1 MTSDRSEVRDPDSRA
16 MMAGDAEVAFER
28 REHLDLAWQNCALD
42 LAMRMNRKAVLRP
55 DALPHLAACDFAL
68 ADLRA
73 RPSRGLSFSG
83 AQDEL
88 GRGIRR
94 QPSSGA
100 RCSRA
105 THFAAEARPR
115 AIPRWSSETAS
126 RVVSPPI
133 RARSTIALTA
143 AEDDGT
149 SWW

>member
-1 MTSDRSEVRDPDSRA
+1 

-88 GRGIRR
+88 GRGSRR
-94 QPSSGA
+94 ERSRLIMAIDGA
-100 RCSRA
+100 KLGDSLKA
-105 THFAAEARPR
+105 EHGAEPTFASAHNERFEFR
-115 AIPRWSSETAS
+115 
-126 RVVSPPI
+126 
-133 RARSTIALTA
+133 LTL
-143 AEDDGT
+143 
-149 SWW
+149 